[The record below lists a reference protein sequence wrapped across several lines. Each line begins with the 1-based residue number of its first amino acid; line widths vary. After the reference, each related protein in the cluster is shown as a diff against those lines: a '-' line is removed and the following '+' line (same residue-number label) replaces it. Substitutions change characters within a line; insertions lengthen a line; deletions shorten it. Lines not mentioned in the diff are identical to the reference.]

1 MEAPRH
7 LVVLQHGLWA
17 SPGTLRGLERHLRAA
32 LPGST
37 RFLSSWVNASAL
49 SVRGIQ
55 ACGER
60 LAREVEAAVEEHP
73 GVQRI
78 SFVGHS
84 FGGIICRRAAR
95 LGLEKGRGDND
106 SGAGCRVFGLEPGV
120 FATIASPHLGVAVQP
135 SGGLEVPL
143 LSWVGAALPPRG
155 ADFVRTVGRVVGTL
169 VHGQTGWDLLQSL
182 EPAVGGRVGAE
193 DELELLTLVD
203 DAHLA
208 ALRAFSRRV
217 LYSAVDLSPGTP
229 TKAIGIDHM
238 VPFRS
243 SSLRTE
249 SEAQAAL
256 EGWAPKEDGEF
267 GEIKQWG
274 PVRSVDTGGVHT
286 HLAGTPPRTAAQA
299 CLARLNSLEFYKVDV
314 VMRGFALLAHR
325 SLVNPGSS
333 GGLALAHHLE
343 KTLDLTVPL

>member
-17 SPGTLRGLERHLRAA
+17 SPGILRGLERHLRAA

-37 RFLSSWVNASAL
+37 RFLSSWTNASAL

-60 LAREVEAAVEEHP
+60 LAREVEAAVEQHR

-84 FGGIICRRAAR
+84 FGGIICRRAVR
-95 LGLEKGRGDND
+95 LGLEKGSGGNG

-249 SEAQAAL
+249 IEAQEAL
-256 EGWAPKEDGEF
+256 EDWIESEDDGY
-267 GEIKQWG
+267 KQWNPG
-274 PVRSVDTGGVHT
+274 CSEGTSRVQTLWS
-286 HLAGTPPRTAAQA
+286 GTPPRTAAEA
-299 CLARLNSLEFYKVDV
+299 CLGRLSSLDFYKVDV

-325 SLVNPGSS
+325 GLVNPRSS
-333 GGLALAHHLE
+333 GGLALASHLE
-343 KTLDLTVPL
+343 KALDLTNPL

>member
-17 SPGTLRGLERHLRAA
+17 SPGILRGLERHLRAA

-37 RFLSSWVNASAL
+37 RFLSSWTNASAL

-60 LAREVEAAVEEHP
+60 LAREVEAAVEQHR

-84 FGGIICRRAAR
+84 FGGIICRRAVR
-95 LGLEKGRGDND
+95 LGLEKGSGGNG

-120 FATIASPHLGVAVQP
+120 FATIASPHLGVSVQP
-135 SGGLEVPL
+135 CGGLEVPL
-143 LSWVGAALPPRG
+143 LSWVGAALPSRG
-155 ADFVRTVGRVVGTL
+155 ADFVRAVGRVVAM
-169 VHGQTGWDLLQSL
+169 VHGRTGWDLLQSL
-182 EPAVGGRVGAE
+182 EPAVGGGGGRE

-203 DAHLA
+203 EAHLA
-208 ALRAFSRRV
+208 ALGAFSRRV
-217 LYSAVDLSPGTP
+217 LYSAVDYSPDTP
-229 TKAIGIDHM
+229 NATIGIDHM

-249 SEAQAAL
+249 IEAQEAL
-256 EGWAPKEDGEF
+256 QDWIEKGGY
-267 GEIKQWG
+267 KQWN
-274 PVRSVDTGGVHT
+274 PVCSEDTGRVQT
-286 HLAGTPPRTAAQA
+286 LWSGTPPRTTAEA
-299 CLARLNSLEFYKVDV
+299 CLKRLSSLDFYKVDV

-325 SLVNPGSS
+325 GLVNPGSP
-333 GGLALAHHLE
+333 GGLALARHLE
-343 KTLDLTVPL
+343 KALDLTKPL

>member
-17 SPGTLRGLERHLRAA
+17 SPGTLRGLERYLRAA

-37 RFLSSWVNASAL
+37 RFLSSWTNASAL

-60 LAREVEAAVEEHP
+60 LAREVEAAVEQHR

-84 FGGIICRRAAR
+84 FGGIICRRAVR
-95 LGLEKGRGDND
+95 LGLEKGSGSKG
-106 SGAGCRVFGLEPGV
+106 SGAGCRVFGLEPGL
-120 FATIASPHLGVAVQP
+120 FATIATPHLGVSTLP

-143 LSWVGAALPPRG
+143 LSWIGAALPSRG
-155 ADFVRTVGRVVGTL
+155 ADLVRAVGRVVST
-169 VHGQTGWDLLQSL
+169 VHGRTGWDLLQSL
-182 EPAVGGRVGAE
+182 EPAVGGQGGTA

-203 DAHLA
+203 DAHLE
-208 ALRAFSRRV
+208 ALGAFPRRV
-217 LYSAVDLSPGTP
+217 LYSAVDYSPDTP
-229 TKAIGIDHM
+229 DAATGIDHM

-249 SEAQAAL
+249 IEAQEAL
-256 EGWAPKEDGEF
+256 EDWIESEDDGY
-267 GEIKQWG
+267 KQWNPG
-274 PVRSVDTGGVHT
+274 CSEGTSRVQTLWS
-286 HLAGTPPRTAAQA
+286 GTPPRTAAEA
-299 CLARLNSLEFYKVDV
+299 CLGRLSSLDFYKVDV

-325 SLVNPGSS
+325 GLVNPRSS
-333 GGLALAHHLE
+333 GGLALASHLE
-343 KTLDLTVPL
+343 KALDLTNPL